1 MKPHLSIFN
10 YSFNQKDDN
19 AEIHIDGYI
28 VDAPTQ
34 EVLKAA
40 WNDETSV
47 SYKSFRDQ
55 LTNINC
61 TTIDIYI
68 NSGGGHVGDAMAIH
82 DLLVDLQNKGI
93 TVNTHGRG
101 IVASAA
107 TYLLMV
113 GNSSMSANSW
123 FMIHNVSGVA
133 VGDVNQVE
141 NQAKTL
147 RKFNDRIR
155 DFYANATGLAPE
167 NISAMMNKETWLTA
181 KEAKNK
187 GFIKNVTGEVSFKN
201 AITPEHWPYNNTAVL
216 NAYNASSINH
226 PSYNM
231 VDKIVQGIVNALQK
245 LNLVK
250 KEHPEQEQATIA
262 NNTTVINPI
271 EKDTLV
277 QVLNAALQP
286 FTEQWPTQV
295 EATVNGKLSDIDN
308 RIKDAITNYIS
319 EQLTKHESI
328 QGLKNEMDTLKKDI
342 ANQIGTA
349 QVKNTNQYNSV
360 PSKYDHAGIKWSA

>member
-55 LTNINC
+55 LSNTNC
-61 TTIDIYI
+61 KTIDIYI

-181 KEAKNK
+181 KEAKDK

-201 AITPEHWPYNNTAVL
+201 AITPEHWPYSNTTVL

-250 KEHPEQEQATIA
+250 KENPEQESAVVNAT
-262 NNTTVINPI
+262 PI
-271 EKDTLV
+271 EKETLV

-286 FTEQWPTQV
+286 LTEDWPKQI
-295 EATVNGKLSDIDN
+295 EQTVNGKLSDIDN
-308 RIKDAITNYIS
+308 RIKDAITNYMS
-319 EQLTKHESI
+319 EQLAKHETI
-328 QGLKNEMDTLKKDI
+328 QNLKSEMDTFKKDVG
-342 ANQIGTA
+342 NQIGSAAHAKTTNNY
-349 QVKNTNQYNSV
+349 NT